1 LREALPSPI
10 VLHHSW
16 VVTIDGASRGEGATV
31 STTEETHQPPAD
43 VHQLLQRIDDAWS
56 DFLDAI
62 DGIPDER
69 MDEPGVAGEWS
80 VKNLLGHIAFW
91 EDRATGHIER
101 ALAGLPDEESDEVVE
116 GLNAQDHAARQG
128 RCVSEERAALH
139 RAHAAVTELLESVE
153 GLDAGDL
160 DEAVRW
166 DTYQHY
172 AEHAP
177 DIRAW
182 RRRVGV

>member
-1 LREALPSPI
+1 
-10 VLHHSW
+10 
-16 VVTIDGASRGEGATV
+16 V
-31 STTEETHQPPAD
+31 STTEKTHQPPAD
-43 VHQLLQRIDDAWS
+43 VHELLRRIDVAWS

-62 DGIPDER
+62 DGIPDDR

-80 VKNLLGHIAFW
+80 LKNLLGHIAFW
-91 EDRATGHIER
+91 EDRAVGHIER
-101 ALAGLPDEESDEVVE
+101 ALAGQPDEESDDEVDA
-116 GLNAQDHAARQG
+116 LNAEDHATR
-128 RCVSEERAALH
+128 RERSVSEERAALH
-139 RAHAAVTELLESVE
+139 RAHAAVVELLESVE
-153 GLDAGDL
+153 GLDTSDV

-182 RRRVGV
+182 RRRAGV

>member
-1 LREALPSPI
+1 
-10 VLHHSW
+10 
-16 VVTIDGASRGEGATV
+16 V
-31 STTEETHQPPAD
+31 STSEETHQPPAD
-43 VHQLLQRIDDAWS
+43 VHELVERIDAAWS

-62 DGIPDER
+62 DEIPDER
-69 MDEPGVAGEWS
+69 MDETGVAGEWS

-91 EDRATGHIER
+91 EERATGHIER

-116 GLNAQDHAARQG
+116 GLNAADHEARWD
-128 RCVSEERAALH
+128 RTISEERSALH
-139 RAHAAVTELLESVE
+139 RAHAAVVGLLESVE
-153 GLDAGDL
+153 GLDAADL

-177 DIRAW
+177 DIRTW
-182 RRRVGV
+182 RGRVGA

>member
-1 LREALPSPI
+1 LRVALTSLI
-10 VLHHSW
+10 VLHHRS
-16 VVTIDGASRGEGATV
+16 VVINRGAPLGKGATV

-43 VHQLLQRIDDAWS
+43 VHELLQRIDESWS

-62 DGIPDER
+62 DGISDER
-69 MDEPGVAGEWS
+69 MEDPGVAGEWS

-91 EDRATGHIER
+91 EERASGHIER

-116 GLNAQDHAARQG
+116 GLNATDHAARQG
-128 RCVSEERAALH
+128 RTLSEERSALH

-153 GLDAGDL
+153 GLDATDL
-160 DEAVRW
+160 DEAIRW

-177 DIRAW
+177 DIREW
-182 RRRVGV
+182 RRRVGL

>member
-1 LREALPSPI
+1 M
-10 VLHHSW
+10 
-16 VVTIDGASRGEGATV
+16 

-43 VHQLLQRIDDAWS
+43 VHELVQWIDVAWS

-62 DGIPDER
+62 DGIPDDR

-80 VKNLLGHIAFW
+80 LKNLLGHIAFW
-91 EDRATGHIER
+91 EDRAVGHIER
-101 ALAGLPDEESDEVVE
+101 ALAGQPEEESDDEVDA
-116 GLNAQDHAARQG
+116 LNAENHAARENSS
-128 RCVSEERAALH
+128 VSEERAALH
-139 RAHAAVTELLESVE
+139 RAHAAVVELLESVE
-153 GLDAGDL
+153 GLDAADL